1 MEAVE
6 CKTFEHQ
13 IEDFFDDQLD
23 DGELDSFLHH
33 TETCPECREELTIR
47 LLIRMGL
54 MRLEDGKNFHLGNE
68 YERMIENARQRLARR
83 MRLKRVAWLSIGAVI
98 LALVAVVVITTFVLI
113 L

>member
-23 DGELDSFLHH
+23 NGELSSFLHH
-33 TETCPECREELTIR
+33 TEVCPECREELTIR

-54 MRLEDGKNFHLGNE
+54 MRLEDGRNFHLGNE
-68 YERMIENARQRLARR
+68 YDRMIAAARQRLSRR
-83 MRLKRVAWLSIGAVI
+83 MKLKQVAALSIGAVI
-98 LALVAVVVITTFVLI
+98 LALVAVIVVATFVLI

>member
-13 IEDFFDDQLD
+13 IDDFFDDQLSD
-23 DGELDSFLHH
+23 EELETFLHH
-33 TETCPECREELTIR
+33 TKTCPECREELTIR

-54 MRLEDGKNFHLGNE
+54 MRLEDGRNFHLGHE
-68 YERMIENARQRLARR
+68 YDRMINAAGLRLARR
-83 MRLKRVAWLSIGAVI
+83 KRLKRLAGLSIGAVV
-98 LALVAVVVITTFVLI
+98 LALVAVVVIATFVLI

>member
-23 DGELDSFLHH
+23 DRELDAFLHH

-68 YERMIENARQRLARR
+68 YERMIGSARQRLAGRLRIKR
-83 MRLKRVAWLSIGAVI
+83 MAWLSISAVI
-98 LALVAVVVITTFVLI
+98 LALVAVIVITTFVLI